1 MTYLKLLMVFLH
13 DLLLDVLIKDIS
25 IIDID
30 TILFNMLCINMYG
43 KQTLQKVTA
52 LMVLLTYPLISSIF
66 TP

>member
-30 TILFNMLCINMYG
+30 TILFNMLCINVYG
-43 KQTLQKVTA
+43 KQTLRKVTT
-52 LMVLLTYPLISSIF
+52 LIVLLTYPLISSIF